1 MKLAA
6 FFCCVLAAAP
16 AFGLDVQIKDV
27 RGPAA
32 VVTTT
37 IELADLIPDRVERML
52 DRLGHH
58 AAMRCTR
65 RAAVPLRASRSGSD
79 APGRNRC

>member
-27 RGPAA
+27 R
-32 VVTTT
+32 
-37 IELADLIPDRVERML
+37 
-52 DRLGHH
+52 
-58 AAMRCTR
+58 
-65 RAAVPLRASRSGSD
+65 
-79 APGRNRC
+79 